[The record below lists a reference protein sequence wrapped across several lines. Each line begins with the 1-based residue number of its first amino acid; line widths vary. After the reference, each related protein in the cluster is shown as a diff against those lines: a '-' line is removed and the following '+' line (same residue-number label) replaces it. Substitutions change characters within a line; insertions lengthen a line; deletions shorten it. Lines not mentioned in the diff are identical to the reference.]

1 MQKKLHV
8 YLLFCMIA
16 CFTLIA
22 FLVFKYDF
30 INHSEYRKIKLV
42 DFNIQGIEC
51 IKNKIIVLEN
61 ASGLYEVKLAEN
73 TFIKLADLKRLDE
86 DVYNNI
92 NILTHPT
99 SIVMNNN
106 NSAFATNSME
116 KRSPRI
122 VEFDYN
128 LFLDKKYLATE
139 TVKKILVM
147 DEYESLH
154 IEKFSYANKNYI
166 ILAGNSNGSSVLD
179 FYESD
184 ISKKV
189 CRLDYNKNIQNLLWD
204 VENERLLVFSNV
216 LRNRGGMILEHKINF
231 EKNCLKIKKTVKTI
245 TLTTMELE
253 GYTYCQNK
261 HLYAYIGYNNNSYIL
276 FK

>member
-1 MQKKLHV
+1 MKKIIIKYILFLALTL
-8 YLLFCMIA
+8 LLFL
-16 CFTLIA
+16 TLLIYR
-22 FLVFKYDF
+22 YDF
-30 INHSEYRKIKLV
+30 INHSEYKKIKFA

-51 IKNKIIVLEN
+51 IKDKIIVLEN

-92 NILTHPT
+92 NILAHPT

-204 VENERLLVFSNV
+204 VENERLLIFSNV
-216 LRNRGGMILEHKINF
+216 LGNRGGMILEHKINF

>member
-73 TFIKLADLKRLDE
+73 TLIKLADLKRLEE
-86 DVYNNI
+86 DIYNNI
-92 NILTHPT
+92 NILAHPT
-99 SIVMNNN
+99 SIALNDNNN
-106 NSAFATNSME
+106 AFATNSME

-122 VEFDYN
+122 VEFDYD
-128 LFLDKKYLATE
+128 LFLDKKYLT
-139 TVKKILVM
+139 TQSVKRILVM
-147 DEYESLH
+147 DEYQTLH
-154 IEKFSYANKNYI
+154 IENLSHTNKEYK
-166 ILAGNSNGSSVLD
+166 ILAGNSNGNSVLD
-179 FYESD
+179 FYTND
-184 ISKKV
+184 INEKI
-189 CRLDYNKNIQNLLWD
+189 CRINYNKNIQNLLWD
-204 VENERLLVFSNV
+204 YENEKLLVFSNT
-216 LRNRGGMILEHKINF
+216 LGNRGGMILEHEINF
-231 EKNCLKIKKTVKTI
+231 EKNCPKIEKTIKTI

-253 GYTYCQNK
+253 GYTYCQTK